1 MTKLAQRLI
10 FRARSWRKNMSLIS
24 AISML
29 EQPVVPQAI
38 YLMNMTPSPC
48 ATVEKKPMSIR
59 NAMKALNVVEP
70 AHPAAVHSLLQPR
83 VSDIAPVNLI

>member
-1 MTKLAQRLI
+1 
-10 FRARSWRKNMSLIS
+10 
-24 AISML
+24 
-29 EQPVVPQAI
+29 
-38 YLMNMTPSPC
+38 LMNMTPSPC